1 MFGLRSHNLCLDSFF
16 SRIHSCDGH
25 IKKQHYRIIRKSS
38 YKVEEKHIVILFQ
51 IGEIFFETTG
61 HTVKVKVYQFD

>member
-1 MFGLRSHNLCLDSFF
+1 MFGLRSHNLCLDSF
-16 SRIHSCDGH
+16 CDGH
-25 IKKQHYRIIRKSS
+25 IKKQHYRIIRKSA